1 MEAGMDEIKS
11 ARELAMEKVASI
23 GEPTAEE
30 RLQWKYVPEGEK
42 LAARYL
48 RDDIDL
54 NAEINQYPPEAAA
67 CVATGSSKILIR
79 NIGLP
84 VNDAARR
91 LNKRAMDGIKALKKD
106 KITVENV
113 FSNIRRVLDHYQNEG
128 EQQRHQAYQ
137 SLKGEFEA
145 KLRQAVQQQMGTT
158 NGVNINAE
166 QQPQFQEEWRQLQA
180 RLEAQ
185 YSTHLDEAKR
195 QLAEI
200 E

>member
-1 MEAGMDEIKS
+1 ME
-11 ARELAMEKVASI
+11 
-23 GEPTAEE
+23 
-30 RLQWKYVPEGEK
+30 
-42 LAARYL
+42 
-48 RDDIDL
+48 
-54 NAEINQYPPEAAA
+54 
-67 CVATGSSKILIR
+67 
-79 NIGLP
+79 
-84 VNDAARR
+84 
-91 LNKRAMDGIKALKKD
+91 GIKALKKD

-137 SLKGEFEA
+137 SLKSEFEA
-145 KLRQAVQQQMGTT
+145 KLRQAVQQQMGTA

-180 RLEAQ
+180 RLETQ